1 MHTTRT
7 ERGLASFA
15 VMAWKGFGSK
25 LRVMCQSSDLF
36 LYRCRLRACGL
47 ATPEELTPPPPPAP
61 KQQQQEQQQQ
71 QQPQQPPKQQEQE
84 QQQQQQ
90 QQQQRAP
97 AEAAEA
103 PVPMETAA

>member
-7 ERGLASFA
+7 EGGLASFA

-61 KQQQQEQQQQ
+61 KQQQQQQQ
-71 QQPQQPPKQQEQE
+71 QQPK
-84 QQQQQQ
+84 QQQQEG
-90 QQQQRAP
+90 AP

-103 PVPMETAA
+103 AEAPMPMETAA